1 MATIIDTKPHA
12 VAGIDPHKRSG
23 TVAVLSATGAV
34 LRCESFD
41 ISTPGLAVLV
51 AALTETAAVIDRI
64 GVEGSSGLGR
74 PVVLALSAAGY
85 DVREVQASRT
95 NDRRRRR
102 HRAKTDITDAQAI
115 AAETLADAHLPPAGK
130 HASDPPAAWD
140 ALHTIRTWRESLV
153 LQRVRQLNEAEPVL
167 TSLPIAIRDQ
177 LPPTSKVMAA
187 LTVLKA
193 LRLDQC
199 GSLTAADQL
208 KLSRLAA
215 TREAIAAIN
224 KQLKEIDQQV
234 PQLLDTLGCTLTDIV
249 GVGIVTAMTLLAEVG
264 DPTRFHTEAQFARWC
279 GAAPVAAS
287 SGEGHG
293 SPQRHRLD
301 LAGNRQVNSALH
313 IVHVTQARMHDPARS
328 YLTRRKTEGK
338 TIREARRSHKR
349 QLANVIIRHMWN
361 DADRLAKVQAPA
373 STIAA

>member
-1 MATIIDTKPHA
+1 
-12 VAGIDPHKRSG
+12 
-23 TVAVLSATGAV
+23 VLSATGAV

-41 ISTPGLAVLV
+41 ITAAGLTALV
-51 AALTETAAVIDRI
+51 AALTDTGAVIDRI

-74 PVVLALSAAGY
+74 PVVTALAAAGY

-115 AAETLADAHLPPAGK
+115 AAETLADSHLPPAGK
-130 HASDPPAAWD
+130 HASDPPAAWE
-140 ALHTIRTWRESLV
+140 ALHTIRTWRQSLV
-153 LQRVRQLNEAEPVL
+153 LQRVRQLTEAEPVL

-187 LTVLKA
+187 LTALTA
-193 LRLDQC
+193 LRLNHS
-199 GSLTAADQL
+199 GLTAADQL

-215 TREAIAAIN
+215 TGDAIAAIN
-224 KQLKEIDQQV
+224 KQLKDLDRQLPE
-234 PQLLDTLGCTLTDIV
+234 LLDTLGCTLTDIV
-249 GVGIVTAMTLLAEVG
+249 GVGIVTAMTLLAEIG
-264 DPTRFHTEAQFARWC
+264 DPARFHTEAQFARWC

-293 SPQRHRLD
+293 NPRRFRLD
-301 LAGNRQVNSALH
+301 LAGNRQVNSVLH

-328 YLTRRKTEGK
+328 YLTRRKSEGK
-338 TIREARRSHKR
+338 TVREARRSHKR

-361 DADRLAKVQAPA
+361 DADRLVKAQNPV
-373 STIAA
+373 STVAA